1 MVADIDT
8 AALIHDTAALIHKLQ
23 AFVLG
28 SDGDEMSEQQ
38 VAAAGVLLN
47 RVLPDLHRI
56 GLHAAGGQ
64 PILVEL
70 ACTASADDCPI
81 AKIATK

>member
-1 MVADIDT
+1 MVADID
-8 AALIHDTAALIHKLQ
+8 AAALIHKLQ
-23 AFVLG
+23 TFVLG
-28 SDGDEMSEQQ
+28 GDGNAMSEQQ
-38 VAAAGVLLN
+38 VMAAGALLD

-56 GLHAAGGQ
+56 DLHTAVGQ

-70 ACTASADDCPI
+70 ANTASAGDRLI